1 MTSVTCDSVEKITSP
16 LSIHDIIN
24 KVVVVS
30 CCYNI
35 GIFYPANFS
44 DQRGLATAFDLAA
57 FRRMQN
63 SETDSTEKKLYF
75 SICGCAEL
83 IRCVVNR

>member
-1 MTSVTCDSVEKITSP
+1 MTSVTSDSVEKITSP

-44 DQRGLATAFDLAA
+44 DECKIQRRIQPKKIILEHVRL
-57 FRRMQN
+57 RR
-63 SETDSTEKKLYF
+63 TDS
-75 SICGCAEL
+75 
-83 IRCVVNR
+83 RCS

>member
-1 MTSVTCDSVEKITSP
+1 MTSVTSDSVEKITSP

-24 KVVVVS
+24 KAVVVS

-44 DQRGLATAFDLAA
+44 DECKIQR
-57 FRRMQN
+57 RIQP
-63 SETDSTEKKLYF
+63 KKNYT
-75 SICGCAEL
+75 
-83 IRCVVNR
+83 